1 MKIIYLTQEETA
13 APAAPTAPNTL
24 TATAD
29 LVEPEIVLLWAGP
42 STTETGFKIER
53 SLDAGVTWTRLAQ
66 VGINVLTYTDEGLDY
81 DTAYHYRVRAFRAAV
96 HSAYSNTAN
105 ATTPTEPIP

>member
-1 MKIIYLTQEETA
+1 MKKFLILEQTPPTP
-13 APAAPTAPNTL
+13 PAAPTAPSVL

-29 LVEPEIVLLWAGP
+29 LVEPEIVLAWTDN
-42 STTETGFKIER
+42 SSTETGFKIER

-66 VGINVLTYTDEGLDY
+66 VGANVIGYTDTGLAWE
-81 DTAYHYRVRAFRAAV
+81 TTYHYRVRAFRATV

-105 ATTPTEPIP
+105 DTTAAAP

>member
-1 MKIIYLTQEETA
+1 MKLIYLTQAAAA

-29 LVEPEIVLLWAGP
+29 LVDPKIVLLWAGP

-53 SLDAGVTWTRLAQ
+53 SLDAGVTWTRLVT
-66 VGINVLTYTDEGLDY
+66 VGPNILTYTDEGLDY
-81 DTAYHYRVRAFRAAV
+81 DTTYHYRVRAFRART

-105 ATTPTEPIP
+105 DTTPAEPIP